1 MRKLLLALLL
11 LGAVPALIFAGGQS
25 ESTKGP
31 VSLTFWNMMAPG
43 PTKDLMEKLG
53 KEFEAANANVKIAME
68 FVQHREY
75 ETKLPTA
82 IAAGAAPD
90 IWAQSYRLV
99 EKFRDNLD
107 PITPDDLKAM
117 GYADMNALLASW
129 EPGTLE
135 QYAYDGKY
143 YGFMWQYN
151 LFGYSI
157 NRRYFKEA
165 GLDPDK
171 DYPKTWDDTIA
182 LGKKLVKKDGGRI
195 VRQAMAFPYNYPGIW
210 YFMEFQPMLQELGAS
225 VMNKDGTECLINSP
239 EAVRA
244 IGEIKRR
251 FDEGLVDK
259 DISVTMDYMNGFR
272 DGETAMAITN
282 VIEWPTMWAKV
293 NPDMMQDNVRV
304 QNNPTFAGRPAAAG
318 VSSWGHSVNVSS
330 KNKAMAWKFVDYL
343 TKDASRNLI
352 ETGGLIPRK
361 GWAQTEGAKIIP
373 DPALV
378 AEMLKNQFPSGLLKD
393 FTEVSEPIK
402 KAMQSILYQGAD
414 LKSTLDKVKVEIDN
428 YIRQ

>member
-1 MRKLLLALLL
+1 MRKWLVALLL
-11 LGAVPALIFAGGQS
+11 LGMLPALTFGGGQK
-25 ESTKGP
+25 EDATGP

-53 KEFEAANANVKIAME
+53 REFEAQHSSVKITME

-75 ETKLPTA
+75 ESKLPTA

-99 EKFRDNLD
+99 EKFRTNLAPLTEND
-107 PITPDDLKAM
+107 AKAM
-117 GYADMNALLASW
+117 GYASITALLDSW
-129 EPGTLE
+129 EPGTME

-157 NRRYFKEA
+157 NRRYFQEA
-165 GLDPDK
+165 GLDPDR

-182 LGKKLVKKDGGRI
+182 LGKKLVKTEGGRI
-195 VRQAMAFPYNYPGIW
+195 VRQAMSFPYNYPGIW
-210 YFMEFQPMLQELGAS
+210 YFMEFQPMLIQLGGS

-244 IGEIKRR
+244 MTEIKRR
-251 FDEGLVDK
+251 FDEGLVDR
-259 DISVTMDYMNGFR
+259 DISISMDYMNGFR
-272 DGETAMAITN
+272 DGETSMAITN
-282 VIEWPTMWAKV
+282 VIEWPTMWAKI
-293 NPDMMQDNVRV
+293 NPAMMENNVRV
-304 QNNPTFAGRPAAAG
+304 QNNPTFAGRPPAAG
-318 VSSWGHSVNVSS
+318 VSSWGHSVNVRSRH
-330 KNKAMAWKFVDYL
+330 KTWAWRFIDHL
-343 TKDASRNLI
+343 TKDANRNLI

-361 GWAQTEGAKIIP
+361 GWAQTEGAKLIP
-373 DPALV
+373 DPGLV
-378 AEMLKNQFPSGLLKD
+378 TEMLKYQFPSGLLKD

-402 KAMQSILYQGAD
+402 RAMQAIVYQGAD
-414 LKSTLDKVKVEIDN
+414 IKTTLDQVKVEIDN
-428 YIRQ
+428 YLR